1 MSESE
6 EADSRARRRSTGG
19 NLLRRRW
26 WRLQTTLIWRSRWVR
41 WSVPFL
47 VGVGAV
53 LFGSFFVPVRKERL
67 ETVAVESATW
77 VDRNGRLLAERVG
90 GQGARMTPVELDEVS
105 PHVIDALVAVEDK
118 RFFHHI
124 GLDPVAIARAFK
136 QNVTSLRV
144 VSGGSTITQQLARL
158 LNAERAM
165 LQGKPVPRRSLWQK
179 LREAHLAIRLER
191 TFDKPTILAAFLNR
205 APFGNSAVGIEAA
218 ARRYFGSSAKTL
230 SVAQAAYLIGL
241 PKGPTMYAA
250 SPERAL
256 ARAKQVLEAMERNG
270 MLTSGQVERAL
281 DEKLVAKLEGAPS
294 VAMHAVALAEAE
306 LRARGATPAGEIGL
320 AIDATLQDRVQE
332 LLADEAPR
340 LYKRGGRSAA
350 AVVIDNATGDL
361 LAVVGAAFENNPLW
375 GQYNAAT
382 AVRQPGS
389 ALKPFLYA
397 AALVKGFT
405 AATLAS
411 DVERPFADT
420 WGVFLPE
427 NYDQKSHGPVRYRE
441 ALAQSL
447 NIAAVDTLART
458 GLDPFAD
465 MLAGAGLTTLTRRPG
480 YYGLGLALGSGGVRL
495 VDLTNAYA
503 ALARGGLWKPYR
515 LLRGE
520 PPAEDERRILDER
533 VAYVIADILSDG
545 NARAGQFG
553 QGSVLTTPYWTAVK
567 TGTSKGYHDNW
578 TVGFSDQVTIGVW
591 VGDPTGK
598 AMRRVSGVEGAG
610 QMWRRLMNELTNGQS
625 RAPQEPKGLTH
636 MQVCAVSG
644 MKRGPACDGGLDEIF
659 LPGSEP
665 KDTCTWHR
673 HAKVDPTNGLLVPEG
688 CALADAEQKDVT
700 VYPSPYD
707 RWAIET
713 GHGIAERTTDRC
725 PAPPAKYPKAK
736 VTLMS
741 PARTETLHIDVD
753 APREAQALALEAR
766 VDDAAGPMTFLI
778 DEQPFVTVDAPYR
791 AFWPLQQGNH
801 KVQARIEATGTTS
814 AVHEIV
820 VR

>member
-1 MSESE
+1 M
-6 EADSRARRRSTGG
+6 
-19 NLLRRRW
+19 
-26 WRLQTTLIWRSRWVR
+26 
-41 WSVPFL
+41 PFL
-47 VGVGAV
+47 VGVAAV

-67 ETVAVESATW
+67 ATQAVESTTW
-77 VDRNGRLLAERVG
+77 VDRNGRQLAERVG
-90 GQGARMTPVELDEVS
+90 GQGARMTPVELDAIS
-105 PHVIDALVAVEDK
+105 PHVVDALVAVEDK
-118 RFFHHI
+118 RFFHHL
-124 GLDPVAIARAFK
+124 GLDPLAIGRALK
-136 QNVTSLRV
+136 QNVSHLRV

-158 LNAERAM
+158 LNAERELM
-165 LQGKPVPRRSLWQK
+165 QGNPVPRRSLWQK
-179 LREAHLAIRLER
+179 AREAHLAIRLER

-205 APFGNSAVGIEAA
+205 APFGNGAVGIEAA

-230 SVAQAAYLIGL
+230 SVAQAAYLVGL
-241 PKGPTMYAA
+241 PKGPTTYAA

-256 ARAKQVLEAMERNG
+256 ARARQVLEAMQRNG
-270 MLTSGQVERAL
+270 MLTDGQMERAL
-281 DEKLVAKLEGAPS
+281 DERLVAKLEGQPA
-294 VAMHAVALAEAE
+294 VAIHALALAESE
-306 LRARGATPAGEIGL
+306 LRARGAMPAGEIGL
-320 AIDATLQDRVQE
+320 TIDATIQDRVQE

-350 AVVIDNATGDL
+350 AVVIDNATGDI
-361 LAVVGAAFENNPLW
+361 LAVVGAAFEDNPLW

-515 LLRGE
+515 ILRGE
-520 PPAEDERRILDER
+520 PPVEEDRRILDER
-533 VAYVIADILSDG
+533 VAYVIADMMSDG

-553 QGSVLTTPYWTAVK
+553 QNSVLTTPYWTAVK
-567 TGTSKGYHDNW
+567 TGTSKGYRDNW
-578 TVGFSDQVTIGVW
+578 TVGFSDQLTIGVW

-610 QMWRRLMNELTNGQS
+610 QMWRRLMNEQTNGQS
-625 RAPQEPKGLTH
+625 VAPKEPKGVNH
-636 MQVCAVSG
+636 VQVCAVSG
-644 MKRGPACDGGLDEIF
+644 MKRGPACEGGLDELF
-659 LPGSEP
+659 LAGSEP
-665 KDTCTWHR
+665 TETCSWHR
-673 HAKVDPTNGLLVPEG
+673 HTRVDPSNGLLVPEG
-688 CALADAEQKDVT
+688 CALADATEKDVT

-707 RWAIET
+707 AWAIAT
-713 GHGIAERTTDRC
+713 GHGIAERYTERC
-725 PAPPAKYPKAK
+725 PRPPMKYPKAK
-736 VTLMS
+736 VTLLS

-766 VDDAAGPMTFLI
+766 VDDAAGPVTFLI

-791 AFWPLQQGNH
+791 AFWPLQQGSH
-801 KVQARIEATGTTS
+801 SFQARLEATG
-814 AVHEIV
+814 AVSPLHAIV